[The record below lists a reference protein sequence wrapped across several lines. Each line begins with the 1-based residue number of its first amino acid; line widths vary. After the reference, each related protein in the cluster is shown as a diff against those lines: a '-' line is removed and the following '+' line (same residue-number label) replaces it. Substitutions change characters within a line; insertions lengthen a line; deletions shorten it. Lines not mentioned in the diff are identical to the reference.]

1 LFYIIFSIEFFAS
14 MIQKFLL
21 CRIPRLLPMRRYS
34 TNDDSLPSNQFNH
47 IDEQFKRIPKE
58 DRNKA
63 TFNNAVAMFQHNRM
77 RATGHVEFLN
87 VAVKYLKEFN
97 LHKDLDTYKNLLN
110 VFPKGPLIP
119 TNVFQK
125 MFQHFP
131 LQQHCCVN
139 ILDTMEWHGV
149 HPDKEIHDIVANA
162 FGEWNFATRKIKR
175 MLYWMPKLRYTNK
188 YLDRRDVENK
198 KLDDTQLARIALK
211 MMCRDPGTSLTYLK
225 VNQEN
230 TEDGDSTVSWIVS
243 AQSPLQRKLISQLR
257 ETPILYVDGPN
268 LVYVME
274 KRVKYFILS
283 GPPEEKD
290 FNDFIEKRDI
300 YDVTNIRKKFF
311 ELHDDFNEL
320 NVHQQADQTILGL
333 AVFEHESEAMSLS
346 WINHLSEKNPKLK
359 EATVLFRIKKNEL
372 NVNDED
378 ENENGEKKEKWK
390 SAFKGY

>member
-1 LFYIIFSIEFFAS
+1 
-14 MIQKFLL
+14 MNQKFLL
-21 CRIPRLLPMRRYS
+21 CRIPSLLSLCRYS
-34 TNDDSLPSNQFNH
+34 SNTSMSSRPSELNH

-87 VAVKYLKEFN
+87 TAVKYLKEYN

-119 TNVFQK
+119 KNMFQK

-149 HPDKEIHDIVANA
+149 HPDKEVHDIVANA

-175 MLYWMPKLRYTNK
+175 MLYWMPKLRHTNK
-188 YLDRRDVENK
+188 YLDRREVENK
-198 KLDDTQLARIALK
+198 KLDDTKLARIALK
-211 MMCRDPGTSLTYLK
+211 MMCRDPGTSYTYVK

-230 TEDGDSTVSWIVS
+230 SENGDSALSWIVS
-243 AQSPLQRKLISQLR
+243 AQSPLQRRLISQLG
-257 ETPILYVDGPN
+257 ENPVIYVDGPS

-274 KRVKYFILS
+274 KRVKYFVLS
-283 GPPEEKD
+283 GPPAEKD
-290 FNDFIEKRDI
+290 FNEFIEKRDM
-300 YDVTNIRKKFF
+300 YDVTDIRRKLFD
-311 ELHDDFNEL
+311 ENDNFNEL
-320 NVHQQADQTILGL
+320 NVHQQADQTILSI
-333 AVFEHESEAMSLS
+333 AVFENESEAMALS
-346 WINHLSEKNPKLK
+346 WVNHLSEQNPKLRD
-359 EATVLFRIKKNEL
+359 ATVLFRVKKNEL
-372 NVNDED
+372 HVNEEKEE
-378 ENENGEKKEKWK
+378 ENGGEKKQRQ